1 MSDLQLLNLSE
12 NEKNKSLGSLSSKT
26 LLPKCLIGR
35 QASCLRIRRAHHD
48 VSCDDAGIQNMSQCH
63 HYELIPD
70 TPELKSLMRNSR
82 TIYFFLKRSG
92 WLFAT
97 LSWTG
102 PTWRSSPLPSR
113 DGKEGGRTAISRC
126 RGETGPFPKG
136 LSIAPRPQQRV
147 LRCRQLFSY
156 ILFLISLENYIFLL
170 TFKLACSAFH
180 HSFK

>member
-70 TPELKSLMRNSR
+70 TLELKSLMRNSR

-102 PTWRSSPLPSR
+102 PTWRSSPLPSAWW
-113 DGKEGGRTAISRC
+113 KGGRKNCDFEVSRGNWSLPQGLKHRPEATA
-126 RGETGPFPKG
+126 EGPQMQT
-136 LSIAPRPQQRV
+136 I
-147 LRCRQLFSY
+147 
-156 ILFLISLENYIFLL
+156 IFL
-170 TFKLACSAFH
+170 
-180 HSFK
+180 HSFPNFLGKLHISSHI